1 MGASGPSAKLA
12 LTEQHVPT
20 HLHNMRSLLGPVQPH
35 APTWWP
41 GACTP
46 MFPVSIYAGEIAN
59 PWRSLNRSAIS
70 HACMACHIMLLCL
83 SGMQDRITFASA
95 GHRKEA
101 YFAIRVRRLSRSG
114 MATPFR

>member
-46 MFPVSIYAGEIAN
+46 CFQSAYMQVRLLIHGGVS
-59 PWRSLNRSAIS
+59 NRSAIS